1 MAIRATIRSRK
12 REEGFNIDIV
22 AELVCPGASVWQ
34 TTGLLPVGEVET
46 IRELV
51 TVQLA

>member
-22 AELVCPGASVWQ
+22 AELVGFCLANNR
-34 TTGLLPVGEVET
+34 T
-46 IRELV
+46 ITSRRS
-51 TVQLA
+51 